1 MRRVGSVVALLS
13 VLLVPAAAWAQDDD
27 NPPPLPV
34 PAPSAPATAT
44 TIALPG
50 IDMVTL
56 RAGGMYRGRVKEIV
70 PGDHVTIIPEGQ
82 VAEQKIAWRDIEK
95 VVVASAPQQ
104 ATPVVAQ
111 PPATGP
117 KARVHI
123 TSPRNVKLYRKPA
136 GTDSWFEACSSPC
149 DQELPTGDTYKIL
162 GNEVPSSKE
171 FHLDVGPSGFVD
183 LVVDPPNHGGMILGG
198 VVGGAGGLAFMVGS
212 LMALVGAAN
221 AGLDCNNWRTN
232 GQYFNS
238 QQDCESTKSHGPG
251 VRDAGLVTLAV
262 GAAVTGLGLVLIFNS
277 ATTDIDQHG
286 GAGRPA
292 RDAYLREPT
301 FKSTGSSGD
310 AQIPLV
316 FTRHF

>member
-13 VLLVPAAAWAQDDD
+13 VLLVPAVASAQDDD
-27 NPPPLPV
+27 SPPPLPV
-34 PAPSAPATAT
+34 PAQPSPQTAT

-50 IDMVTL
+50 VDMVQL
-56 RAGGMYRGRVKEIV
+56 RSGGMYRGRVKEIV
-70 PGDHVTIIPEGQ
+70 PGDHVTIVPEGQ

-111 PPATGP
+111 PPASGP

-123 TSPRNVKLYRKPA
+123 TTAHNVKLYRKPA
-136 GTDSWFEACSSPC
+136 GSDSWFDACSSPC
-149 DQELPTGDTYKIL
+149 DQDLPTGDTYKIL
-162 GNEVPSSKE
+162 GNNVPSSKE
-171 FHLDVGPSGFVD
+171 FHLEVGPSGFVD

-198 VVGGAGGLAFMVGS
+198 IIGGTGGLAFMVGS
-212 LMALVGAAN
+212 LMALVGVAN
-221 AGLDCNNWRTN
+221 DNLDCSRWQSQ
-232 GQYFNS
+232 GQYFTS
-238 QQDCESTKSHGPG
+238 QSDCQSTQSNGKS
-251 VRDAGLVTLAV
+251 VRNAGLVTLGI
-262 GAAVTGLGLVLIFNS
+262 GAAVTGLGLVIIFNS

-286 GAGRPA
+286 GAARPA

-301 FKSTGSSGD
+301 FKSSGSSAD
-310 AQIPLV
+310 AQFPLV